1 MFKILSLIFSIS
13 GLLFILSIIIHKL
26 YISKQK
32 DIMKASHYVAGMAI
46 FMGIYIFS
54 GIVLAILL
62 HSIIPSII
70 ILLFALSP
78 FIIGKLATYNSE
90 KIYSIIQII
99 CVLISTVYVLII

>member
-1 MFKILSLIFSIS
+1 MLKILSLIFSIS

-32 DIMKASHYVAGMAI
+32 DIMKASHYVASMAI
-46 FMGIYIFS
+46 FMGIYILS
-54 GIVLAILL
+54 GIMLSILL

-99 CVLISTVYVLII
+99 CVLISTVYVFII